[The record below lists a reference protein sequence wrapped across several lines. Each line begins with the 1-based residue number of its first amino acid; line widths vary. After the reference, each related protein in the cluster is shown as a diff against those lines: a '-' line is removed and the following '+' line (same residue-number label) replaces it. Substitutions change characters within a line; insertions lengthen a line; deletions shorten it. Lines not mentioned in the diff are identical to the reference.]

1 MKILLSAIALAMLAG
16 CVSADGPSAQRTADD
31 LRKPMY
37 FQTEQLL
44 PFTFP
49 EIQMALIKQQRL
61 CGTAPQFSMNEGQ
74 TSYGTITQ
82 KNDPTDGWD
91 KTILVDLTW
100 LESTWRQETR
110 VKTEVY
116 SQYSGS
122 EVDERIRQIYA
133 AINHPDICPGA
144 EDPGAKDSGPEQQA
158 S

>member
-1 MKILLSAIALAMLAG
+1 MRILLSAFALAMLAG
-16 CVSADGPSAQRTADD
+16 CASTDGPSAQRSAND

-37 FQTEQLL
+37 FHTERLL

-49 EIQMALIKQQRL
+49 EIQMALIRHQRL
-61 CGTAPQFSMNEGQ
+61 CGTAPEFSMNEGQ
-74 TSYGTITQ
+74 TAFGTITQ
-82 KNDPTDGWD
+82 KNDPTHGWD

-100 LESTWRQETR
+100 LQPTWRQETR

-122 EVDERIRQIYA
+122 EIDERIRQVYA
-133 AINHPDICPGA
+133 AINRPDICPGA
-144 EDPGAKDSGPEQQA
+144 EEQA